1 SKLASV
7 DPPST
12 LYVMVWDRYWLGRTA
27 YDAAHAQ
34 QRALVEAR
42 AVGAG
47 RDTILMLEHEPVM
60 TLGRNADRSNL
71 LVSDA
76 EYAAQGIAI
85 RHVERGGEVTYH
97 GPGQLV
103 MYPIVSLRE
112 RGITLRQHIR
122 ALEVALIAACA
133 SFGIAAE
140 RRDGAPGCWVEDRKI
155 GAVGVR
161 VERGVAWHGLA
172 LNVDR
177 DLAPF
182 ELINACGHAGVVST
196 SLALEQD
203 WAATARGDRDAIGA
217 AAPSVRE
224 VGEIVTDAYLRELAA
239 YGVVDSLN
247 PMGADAPVSASTSR

>member
-1 SKLASV
+1 
-7 DPPST
+7 
-12 LYVMVWDRYWLGRTA
+12 MEIERRWLGRVG
-27 YDAAHAQ
+27 YDQAHML
-34 QRALVEAR
+34 QRTLLTER
-42 AVGAG
+42 IGGRG
-47 RDTILMLEHEPVM
+47 RDSIFTLEHDPVI
-60 TLGRNADRSNL
+60 TLGKNADRSHL

-76 EYAAQGIAI
+76 EYAARGIVI

-97 GPGQLV
+97 GPGHLV

-112 RGITLRQHIR
+112 RGITLRQHIW
-122 ALEVALIAACA
+122 ALEASLIAACA
-133 SFGIAAE
+133 IYGVEAE
-140 RRDGAPGCWVEDRKI
+140 RRDGAPGCWVGDRKI

-203 WAATARGDRDAIGA
+203 WVATARGDRDAIGA

-224 VGEIVTDAYLRELAA
+224 VGEIVADAYLREIAT

-247 PMGADAPVSASTSR
+247 PMGADALGSASTSR

>member
-1 SKLASV
+1 MRT
-7 DPPST
+7 T
-12 LYVMVWDRYWLGRTA
+12 LGGMDVHRRWLGRV
-27 YDAAHAQ
+27 DFDHAHAL
-34 QRALVEAR
+34 QRALLNER
-42 AVGAG
+42 ILGRG
-47 RDTILMLEHEPVM
+47 RDTILTLEHNPVM
-60 TLGRNADRSNL
+60 TLGRNADPSHL
-71 LVSDA
+71 LVSEA
-76 EYAAQGIAI
+76 EYAARGIAI

-97 GPGQLV
+97 GPGHLV

-112 RGITLRQHIR
+112 NGITLRQHIR
-122 ALEVALIAACA
+122 ALEGALVAACA
-133 SFGIAAE
+133 AFGIAAE
-140 RRDGAPGCWVEDRKI
+140 RREGAPGCWVGDRKI

-203 WAATARGDRDAIGA
+203 WVATARGDRNAIGA

-224 VGEIVTDAYLRELAA
+224 VGEIVADAYLRELAT
-239 YGVVDSLN
+239 YGVVVSLN
-247 PMGADAPVSASTSR
+247 PMGADALGSASTSR